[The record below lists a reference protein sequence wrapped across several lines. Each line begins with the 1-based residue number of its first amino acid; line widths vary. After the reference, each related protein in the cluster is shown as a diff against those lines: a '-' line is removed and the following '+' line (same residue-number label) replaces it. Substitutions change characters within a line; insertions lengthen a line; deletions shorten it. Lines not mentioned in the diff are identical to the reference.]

1 MHVHSQGCN
10 GEDRAYEVGLMSDM
24 GKSHSPAL
32 LAESTEANRFI
43 SSVCCF
49 DEIDFNDIIK

>member
-10 GEDRAYEVGLMSDM
+10 GEDRAYEVSLMNDM

-32 LAESTEANRFI
+32 LTESTEANRFI